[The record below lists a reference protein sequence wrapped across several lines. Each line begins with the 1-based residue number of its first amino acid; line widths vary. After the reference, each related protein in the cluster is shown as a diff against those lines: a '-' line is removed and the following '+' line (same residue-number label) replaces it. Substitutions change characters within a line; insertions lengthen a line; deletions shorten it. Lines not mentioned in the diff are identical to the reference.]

1 MSATEAHGWWSAQ
14 SAAAFSVSAVLLAV
28 FLKLEQRAA
37 KPLFPPRIWKLQALV
52 SGTAVML
59 GVTGI
64 LVGTVFLTSIFL
76 QTVLGFS
83 ALETGLAF
91 LPFALAITAGTLV
104 AKPMLDHLSPRVI
117 ATAGLLITVAASGW
131 LSTADGGAHLAGDI
145 LPGLVALGFGV
156 GMVFAPVSVTSMSG
170 IPASHAE
177 AWRPDS

>member
-1 MSATEAHGWWSAQ
+1 MPRSL
-14 SAAAFSVSAVLLAV
+14 VSAVLLVA

-37 KPLFPPRIWKLQALV
+37 KPLFPPHIWKLQSLV

-91 LPFALAITAGTLV
+91 LPFALAITVGTLV
-104 AKPMLDHLSPRVI
+104 ARHLLTHVSPRVI
-117 ATAGLLITVAASGW
+117 ATIGLLITVAAALW
-131 LSTADGGAHLAGDI
+131 LSTAASEAHFATDI
-145 LPGLVALGFGV
+145 LPGLVVARARRRHGV
-156 GMVFAPVSVTSMSG
+156 RARS
-170 IPASHAE
+170 
-177 AWRPDS
+177 R

>member
-1 MSATEAHGWWSAQ
+1 MTALA
-14 SAAAFSVSAVLLAV
+14 VSAVLLVA

-37 KPLFPPRIWKLQALV
+37 KPLFPPHVWKLQALV

-104 AKPMLDHLSPRVI
+104 AKHLLAHLSPRVI
-117 ATAGLLITVAASGW
+117 ATVGLLITVAASLW
-131 LSTADGGAHLAGDI
+131 LVHRRRRGAPRDRHPPRACPRSD
-145 LPGLVALGFGV
+145 
-156 GMVFAPVSVTSMSG
+156 S
-170 IPASHAE
+170 AS
-177 AWRPDS
+177 AWCSSPSR